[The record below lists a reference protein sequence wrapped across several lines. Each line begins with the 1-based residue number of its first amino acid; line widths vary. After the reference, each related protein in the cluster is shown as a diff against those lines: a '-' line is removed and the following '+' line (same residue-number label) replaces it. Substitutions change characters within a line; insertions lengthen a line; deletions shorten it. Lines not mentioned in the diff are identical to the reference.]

1 MYKIIA
7 LIGEAGS
14 GKDTIMQGIL
24 KRCPTQFH
32 EIISCTTRPIRE
44 GEKDGVNYHFFTPD
58 NFTNKVKNNEMLE
71 YTMFNNWFY
80 GTSYDSLQS
89 DTINIGVF
97 NPAGI
102 WSLRK
107 FDNIDLIVYKIV
119 CSDKTRMLRQLN
131 REEHPNVDE
140 IVRRYKTDKEDFS
153 NLNFYYTEI
162 ENEDEEKG
170 ITTQTKSLSIDNTL
184 KPKIAL
190 MLLISLQL
198 MYYFLFSLLVFLYE
212 PIFKF
217 QLNNYWILILS
228 LVVSL
233 SLLFAFNIK
242 NIDEKNNFAKNSLII
257 LFTLSTGYYLS
268 FLFNLIHSMTIN
280 VILLSLSL
288 YNLFL
293 FLLFKLSKGK
303 TNKVV
308 YIIYN
313 IIIGIIFLFVLI
325 KTYPEAILSNI
336 AVIFFIAL
344 LSLYTYRL
352 MLSRRVKEG
361 PLLKNMI
368 KYYIYR
374 L

>member
-1 MYKIIA
+1 MK
-7 LIGEAGS
+7 S
-14 GKDTIMQGIL
+14 
-24 KRCPTQFH
+24 F
-32 EIISCTTRPIRE
+32 
-44 GEKDGVNYHFFTPD
+44 
-58 NFTNKVKNNEMLE
+58 
-71 YTMFNNWFY
+71 
-80 GTSYDSLQS
+80 
-89 DTINIGVF
+89 
-97 NPAGI
+97 
-102 WSLRK
+102 
-107 FDNIDLIVYKIV
+107 
-119 CSDKTRMLRQLN
+119 
-131 REEHPNVDE
+131 DE
-140 IVRRYKTDKEDFS
+140 IKAK
-153 NLNFYYTEI
+153 I

-313 IIIGIIFLFVLI
+313 IIIGTILNNTDNQTLFSGFVFVSTF
-325 KTYPEAILSNI
+325 K
-336 AVIFFIAL
+336 
-344 LSLYTYRL
+344 LYF
-352 MLSRRVKEG
+352 SAFS
-361 PLLKNMI
+361 
-368 KYYIYR
+368 YIVEITVSVYGT
-374 L
+374 

>member
-1 MYKIIA
+1 MK
-7 LIGEAGS
+7 S
-14 GKDTIMQGIL
+14 
-24 KRCPTQFH
+24 F
-32 EIISCTTRPIRE
+32 
-44 GEKDGVNYHFFTPD
+44 
-58 NFTNKVKNNEMLE
+58 
-71 YTMFNNWFY
+71 
-80 GTSYDSLQS
+80 
-89 DTINIGVF
+89 
-97 NPAGI
+97 
-102 WSLRK
+102 
-107 FDNIDLIVYKIV
+107 
-119 CSDKTRMLRQLN
+119 
-131 REEHPNVDE
+131 DE
-140 IVRRYKTDKEDFS
+140 IKSK
-153 NLNFYYTEI
+153 I

-170 ITTQTKSLSIDNTL
+170 ITTQTKSLSNDNPIR
-184 KPKIAL
+184 PKIAL

-257 LFTLSTGYYLS
+257 LFTLSTGYDLS
-268 FLFNLIHSMTIN
+268 FLFCLIHSMTIN
-280 VILLSLSL
+280 IVLLSLSL

-293 FLLFKLSKGK
+293 ILLFKISKGK
-303 TNKVV
+303 LNKVV

-313 IIIGIIFLFVLI
+313 MIISIIFFFILI
-325 KTYPEAILSNI
+325 KAYPESIISNI
-336 AVIFFIAL
+336 IVIFFIVL

-352 MLSRRVKEG
+352 LISRRVKEG

>member
-1 MYKIIA
+1 MK
-7 LIGEAGS
+7 S
-14 GKDTIMQGIL
+14 
-24 KRCPTQFH
+24 F
-32 EIISCTTRPIRE
+32 
-44 GEKDGVNYHFFTPD
+44 
-58 NFTNKVKNNEMLE
+58 
-71 YTMFNNWFY
+71 
-80 GTSYDSLQS
+80 
-89 DTINIGVF
+89 
-97 NPAGI
+97 
-102 WSLRK
+102 
-107 FDNIDLIVYKIV
+107 
-119 CSDKTRMLRQLN
+119 
-131 REEHPNVDE
+131 DE
-140 IVRRYKTDKEDFS
+140 IKTK
-153 NLNFYYTEI
+153 I

-170 ITTQTKSLSIDNTL
+170 ITTQAKSISIDNTI

-293 FLLFKLSKGK
+293 LLLFKLSKGK

-325 KTYPEAILSNI
+325 KAYPEAILSNI